1 MNSSLATRI
10 KNWWQHYAKLL
21 KLLFV
26 ASVIIFVITALG
38 SFLKDVDW
46 HRVGIGLASQSPI
59 HVLMMLIGGC
69 ISIVPMLGYD
79 FAITHFLSGRF
90 SKHYIIRSGWITNT
104 LTNVAGFGGLLGATL
119 RAYFYGKHSS
129 KKQVLFAISKIA
141 IFLLSGLSI
150 LCWLALAVPLLVPNG
165 HHFDRYIVWLVG
177 GGLYFP
183 IVFIFTRLQ
192 NSSFFKDLTPKLEL
206 FIVASSTGEWLLVAL
221 FFLMIGWL
229 LDVKINLLLV
239 LPMYVVAQLLGVI
252 SMLPGA
258 IGSFDIIMLME
269 LSMLGVDRST
279 ALVWLVFFRVFYY
292 LVPLTFGALLF
303 VYHFCQKINRFFKGL
318 PNLIWHQS
326 AHVLITVFMY
336 FSGILMLIDASL
348 PDLTE
353 NSRFLQRFYPFTFF
367 FLHQLSTVLFAIAM
381 LACARGVQAK
391 LKKAYWPSLILL
403 LIGMVNTLWN
413 LGTWGLTI
421 YLLILLL
428 LVLTM
433 RHALYREKM
442 AYSLGKAFSDGIV
455 FVGIFIL
462 YIIIGIVNEPNYYHH
477 HKIPQFMFFPGESL
491 WFSGFIGLILGIL
504 VMLAILRYFT
514 SGYDPFNG
522 YHSFDAQRCRQLIER
537 FGGNETS
544 HLAFLRDKNLY
555 YYQVENEDRLFFMYR
570 RKYDKLIIMGEPVGD
585 QSVLH
590 DALRQFIV
598 EADRYGYQLVFYE
611 VGQSTTMLL
620 HEFGFDF
627 LKTGEDGLVKL
638 ADFTL
643 AGKRQRSQRALMHK
657 FGREGYTFDVVEPPF
672 NQDLLK
678 ELKHVS
684 DSWLGK
690 QVEKGFS
697 LGFFDEY
704 YLQQAPIAIVK
715 NQDQQIVAFATLMP
729 TGGKQILTIDL
740 MRHDRDLAP
749 SGIMDMIF
757 VNLFLYGQKVGYE
770 YFDLGM
776 APLSNVGES
785 QFSFI
790 EEKAAHFIYEYGYR
804 LYGFQGLRNYKE
816 KYADIWLSRYTVYR
830 KKSSLVG
837 SMLALVSVVNQRS
850 NPDHSRRLKPQLI
863 EDILKH

>member
-1 MNSSLATRI
+1 
-10 KNWWQHYAKLL
+10 
-21 KLLFV
+21 
-26 ASVIIFVITALG
+26 
-38 SFLKDVDW
+38 
-46 HRVGIGLASQSPI
+46 
-59 HVLMMLIGGC
+59 
-69 ISIVPMLGYD
+69 
-79 FAITHFLSGRF
+79 
-90 SKHYIIRSGWITNT
+90 
-104 LTNVAGFGGLLGATL
+104 
-119 RAYFYGKHSS
+119 
-129 KKQVLFAISKIA
+129 
-141 IFLLSGLSI
+141 
-150 LCWLALAVPLLVPNG
+150 
-165 HHFDRYIVWLVG
+165 
-177 GGLYFP
+177 
-183 IVFIFTRLQ
+183 
-192 NSSFFKDLTPKLEL
+192 
-206 FIVASSTGEWLLVAL
+206 
-221 FFLMIGWL
+221 
-229 LDVKINLLLV
+229 
-239 LPMYVVAQLLGVI
+239 
-252 SMLPGA
+252 
-258 IGSFDIIMLME
+258 
-269 LSMLGVDRST
+269 
-279 ALVWLVFFRVFYY
+279 
-292 LVPLTFGALLF
+292 
-303 VYHFCQKINRFFKGL
+303 
-318 PNLIWHQS
+318 
-326 AHVLITVFMY
+326 
-336 FSGILMLIDASL
+336 MLIDASM
-348 PDLTE
+348 PDLTQ
-353 NSRFLQRFYPFTFF
+353 NNRFLQRFYPFTFF

-413 LGTWGLTI
+413 LGTWGLTF
-421 YLLILLL
+421 YLLILLI

-442 AYSLGKAFSDGIV
+442 AYSLGKAFNDGIV
-455 FVGIFIL
+455 FVGLFVL
-462 YIIIGIVNEPNYYHH
+462 YIIIGIVNEPNYYEHH
-477 HKIPQFMFFPGESL
+477 NIPQFLFFPGESL

-522 YHSFDAQRCRQLIER
+522 YHSFDAKRCRQLIER

-555 YYQVENEDRLFFMYR
+555 YYQVEKEDRLFFMYR
-570 RKYDKLIIMGEPVGD
+570 RKYDKLIVMGEPVGD
-585 QSVLH
+585 QSVLN
-590 DALRQFIV
+590 DALRQFII

-657 FGREGYTFDVVEPPF
+657 FEREGYTFDVLEPPF
-672 NQDLLK
+672 DNELIK

-715 NQDQQIVAFATLMP
+715 NQEQKIVAFATLMP
-729 TGGKQILTIDL
+729 TGGKKILTIDL

-757 VNLFLYGQKVGYE
+757 VNLFLYGQKTGYE

-816 KYADIWLSRYTVYR
+816 KYADLWLSRYTVYR

-850 NPDHSRRLKPQLI
+850 NPNHNHRLQPQLI